1 MASYAGV
8 TFSERYNS
16 GRLALWRPV
25 RNLSERHYPHSNANN
40 VQDGGL
46 SNYTLTV
53 LAYLTDEADLAA
65 LLAAQGITGRTLVYR
80 GVTYNNVLLWEVGE
94 AQELQSAGTDFEVSL
109 EFRRAP

>member
-8 TFSERYNS
+8 TFSERYEG

-25 RNLSERHYPHSNANN
+25 RHLSERHYPHSNANN

-46 SNYTLTV
+46 SLSPVTV
-53 LAYLTDEADLAA
+53 LAYLTSESDLAA
-65 LLAAQGITGRTLVYR
+65 LIAAQGITPRTLVYR
-80 GVTYNNVLLWEVGE
+80 GVAYTGVLLWEVGVP
-94 AQELQSAGTDFEVSL
+94 QELQTAGTDFEVAL